1 MKLKNTVKTYL
12 ETFYFTR
19 LEKCLKEIKFLDI
32 YNLPKLNYDWVNNL
46 NRPITSRI
54 EVNNQE
60 KQKEAESPR
69 PDRWSLQN
77 CITHQ

>member
-1 MKLKNTVKTYL
+1 MKFKNTVKTYL

-19 LEKCLKEIKFLDI
+19 LEKSLKEIKFLDI

-54 EVNNQE
+54 EVI
-60 KQKEAESPR
+60 KTKRSRKPKTR
-69 PDRWSLQN
+69 
-77 CITHQ
+77 